1 MNLEIKL
8 YPPAAGTNLR
18 KVIHKNIKDWDCI
31 NEGELLYVSV
41 NNEKFYYPMHAI
53 FSVREFSNLQ
63 AVDSKSI

>member
-8 YPPAAGTNLR
+8 YPPPAGTNMR
-18 KVIHKNIKDWDCI
+18 KEIHKNVKGWGF

-41 NNEKFYYPMHAI
+41 NNEKFYYPIHAI